1 MQNLILLHGALG
13 AKEQLNSLGDI
24 LSNDFKVHLLSFS
37 GHGGNPFKS
46 EFSISQFSNELE
58 DYIIDNEIQKPNIFG
73 YSMGGYVAL
82 YLAKHKPKLLGKIV
96 TLATK
101 FHWTPDIAE
110 KEIKMLDSNTIE
122 EKVPK
127 YAEILKQRH
136 SPNDW
141 KVLLGKTAEMM
152 QGLGR
157 DNALK
162 LTDYNSIE
170 NKVLIMIGDK
180 DQMVTLEETIDVY
193 RNLKDSNLMVLP
205 NTIHPIEKVNLNK
218 LSSELIDFIK

>member
-1 MQNLILLHGALG
+1 
-13 AKEQLNSLGDI
+13 
-24 LSNDFKVHLLSFS
+24 
-37 GHGGNPFKS
+37 
-46 EFSISQFSNELE
+46 
-58 DYIIDNEIQKPNIFG
+58 
-73 YSMGGYVAL
+73 
-82 YLAKHKPKLLGKIV
+82 
-96 TLATK
+96 
-101 FHWTPDIAE
+101 
-110 KEIKMLDSNTIE
+110 
-122 EKVPK
+122 
-127 YAEILKQRH
+127 
-136 SPNDW
+136 
-141 KVLLGKTAEMM
+141 MM